1 MKIKRQLIRAQG
13 LFVKAGALVDGVR
26 AILSVS
32 KKRMPDACQM
42 RTDLMRTTGDQMHFQ
57 QRCVSIS
64 LNRMK

>member
-32 KKRMPDACQM
+32 KKRMPDRGQM
-42 RTDLMRTTGDQMHFQ
+42 GADLMG
-57 QRCVSIS
+57 SAG
-64 LNRMK
+64 